1 MPKKSEKRADGR
13 YAVYLSLGFDERGK
27 RIRKTFYGKTQKEA
41 NAKKKAYMEGHGF
54 IIKEHVTL
62 KEWAKEWE
70 SIYLKGGAKHKEV
83 TESILAVFLK
93 FMGPST
99 KIDTVQPRQM
109 QAYAKSIADHSKSYC
124 DKARRT
130 LDSFFKTA
138 VDNGFC
144 SSNPSEGVVWD
155 YVRNGTHK
163 ALEPILR
170 TLVTDNW
177 FIHNAGTWAMLMLYA
192 GLRPSEALALRYEH
206 VYDGFIHVI
215 DGSGFEGNTL
225 VIHEGKTKTESGQRT
240 IPIVPP
246 LQQMFDVL
254 HAQGKTE
261 GLICRNAKGGDV
273 TKAAYRSN
281 WEYYWDMLEQI
292 HNGREPKG
300 AGRRT
305 DRYPPD
311 WKYLPKV
318 DKYDLRHTF
327 CTTLF
332 EADVD
337 VKTAQYLMG
346 HASLDMTLK
355 IYTHLSEQKKE
366 RSYDKLLEHFSTG
379 SQNGSQEI

>member
-1 MPKKSEKRADGR
+1 MPKKSEKRSDGR
-13 YAVYLSLGFDERGK
+13 YAVYLSLGFDENGK
-27 RIRKTFYGKTQKEA
+27 RIRKAFYGKTQKEA
-41 NAKKKAYMEGHGF
+41 NAKKKAYMDGRGLET
-54 IIKEHVTL
+54 KEHITL
-62 KEWAKEWE
+62 KEWAEEWT
-70 SIYLKGGAKHKEV
+70 SVYLKGGPKHKEV
-83 TESILAVFLK
+83 IESILRVFISHI
-93 FMGPST
+93 GPGQRM
-99 KIDTVQPRQM
+99 DAVQPRQI

-130 LDSFFKTA
+130 LSSFFSTA

-144 SSNPSEGVVWD
+144 VQNPVDGIVWD
-155 YVRNGTHK
+155 YIKNGTHK
-163 ALEPILR
+163 ALEPNLR
-170 TLVTDNW
+170 ALVTDNW
-177 FIHNAGTWAMLMLYA
+177 FIHNAGVWAMLMLYA

-206 VYDGFIHVI
+206 VHDGLIHVI

-225 VIHEGKTKTESGQRT
+225 VIHEGKTKTESGQRM
-240 IPIVPP
+240 IPIVAP
-246 LQQMFDVL
+246 LQQMFDAL
-254 HAQGKTE
+254 RARGNTE

-273 TKAAYRSN
+273 TLNAYRRN

-292 HNGREPKG
+292 HNGKEPIG

-346 HASLDMTLK
+346 HATLDMTLK

-379 SQNGSQEI
+379 SQNGSQDS